1 MLFSITAAAQNVG
14 IGETTPNETRLQ
26 VKRTDSALLLLHN
39 SSTGGDVKT
48 GLFFK
53 NGSSYSGSIITTGNT
68 GAQTF
73 RMGFS
78 TFGAPT
84 PSGLI
89 ERISILDGGNVGI
102 GTTNPTAKLEV
113 NGSLK
118 LTGGSPGAGKFLISD
133 PTGFASWYDLSPSLL
148 PAGASGNTLRHNG
161 TGWVANSLLYNNGTN
176 IGIGIQNPNAPLS
189 FSTSLGNKIALWGDA
204 SGGHYGLGI
213 QGSLMQLY
221 SEGATSDIALGYG
234 SSSAFT
240 ERMRVKGNGNVGVG
254 VINPGASIEVARGTG
269 VGGTAQFNGTTYTSH
284 INYSTAE
291 DTYLRG
297 GKASSKVF
305 INDQANGNVLLA
317 GGGGNVGIGSANPA
331 SKLEVI
337 GNNTT
342 QTGYF
347 GQSGSGNAVTASA
360 GNAATAISAFSTSA
374 SMPVVTITNVSG
386 APPLRIVDGNQGNG
400 KVLTSD
406 VNGNAT
412 WKSQAYGNTERFKFA
427 LKSSGGNNTSLETI
441 YNFGTASTIYTAGNN
456 YFNIYIIK
464 SGLYHFDINAHQ
476 SSTSN
481 YSNNGSDPKV
491 MEVVAGFS
499 GGDFN
504 RGCSPFYRF
513 TALASDTYSTYD
525 KSWEVYITAPASLSF
540 SCPKENNNSL
550 YRLNIAGHLIS
561 E

>member
-1 MLFSITAAAQNVG
+1 MKKIVSAFCMLFSITATAQNVG

-240 ERMRVKGNGNVGVG
+240 ERMRVKGNGNIG
-254 VINPGASIEVARGTG
+254 I
-269 VGGTAQFNGTTYTSH
+269 GTT
-284 INYSTAE
+284 
-291 DTYLRG
+291 
-297 GKASSKVF
+297 
-305 INDQANGNVLLA
+305 
-317 GGGGNVGIGSANPA
+317 NPS

-360 GNAATAISAFSTSA
+360 GSAATAISAFSTSA
-374 SMPVVTITNVSG
+374 SMPVVAITNVSG

-513 TALASDTYSTYD
+513 TGLASDTYSTYD
-525 KSWEVYITAPASLSF
+525 KSWEIYITAPASLSF